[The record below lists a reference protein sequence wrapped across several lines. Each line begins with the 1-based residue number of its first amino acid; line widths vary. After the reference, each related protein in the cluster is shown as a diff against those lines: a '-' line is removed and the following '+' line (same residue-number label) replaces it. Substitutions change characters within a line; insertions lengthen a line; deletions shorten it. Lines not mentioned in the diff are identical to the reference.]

1 MLAGGMA
8 TRNCTFH
15 GTPLDE
21 EDRYNVLSMGE
32 VRWEKIRCRLTKL
45 LILSGA
51 GLTWMKLI

>member
-1 MLAGGMA
+1 MA